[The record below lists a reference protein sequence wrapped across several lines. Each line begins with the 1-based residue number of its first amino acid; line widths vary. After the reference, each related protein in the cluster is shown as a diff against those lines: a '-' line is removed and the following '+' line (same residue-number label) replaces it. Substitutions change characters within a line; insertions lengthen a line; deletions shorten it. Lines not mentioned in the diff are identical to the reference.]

1 MGGHDIVDL
10 QIQLQSTRMGGAVS
24 VRRVSEA
31 KYTSHQII
39 LTRTL
44 GTIKNIILGSLQ
56 VFRLAIFSLVV
67 LCHDEWVGL
76 EPH

>member
-1 MGGHDIVDL
+1 
-10 QIQLQSTRMGGAVS
+10 MGGAVS
-24 VRRVSEA
+24 VGRVSEA
-31 KYTSHQII
+31 KYTSHQIS

-44 GTIKNIILGSLQ
+44 GTIKNITLGSLQ

-67 LCHDEWVGL
+67 LCHDEWVGF